1 MYANAPLSNSD
12 ELRAHVVEW
21 LRANEIQP
29 EDIPP
34 DPTMTIDGDRLTTDV
49 HMRGSEGQKLFT
61 TDGMALERTTRTYTI
76 SVPAPPDVAE
86 WLRPRCPTCG
96 R

>member
-1 MYANAPLSNSD
+1 MKNDHLKDGS
-12 ELRAHVVEW
+12 ELWKNVLAW
-21 LRANEIQP
+21 LRANGIRP
-29 EDIPP
+29 EDIPT
-34 DPTMTIDGDRLTTDV
+34 DPTMTIDGERLTTDV
-49 HMRGSEGQKLFT
+49 FMRGSEGQKLFT
-61 TDGMALERTTRTYTI
+61 PDGMGLERATRTYTI